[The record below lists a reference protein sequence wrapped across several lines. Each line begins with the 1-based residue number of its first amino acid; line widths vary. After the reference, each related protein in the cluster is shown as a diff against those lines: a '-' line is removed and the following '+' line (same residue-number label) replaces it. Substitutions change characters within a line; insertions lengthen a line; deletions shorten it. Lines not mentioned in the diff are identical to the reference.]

1 MPLVGQVMKYMV
13 KKDKKS
19 KKNVSIEQDQIVH
32 PHIDLKTLKEKGTK
46 VSKKPKSYAKDRV
59 VKLLIA
65 NKDGLTQG
73 TIHTLTGMRE
83 QHINNIV
90 RKLEEKGDIDRYMI
104 KTQVGGKLKELIY
117 NVFVGNADDYNLD

>member
-1 MPLVGQVMKYMV
+1 MYQMVREMKNMAR
-13 KKDKKS
+13 KKS
-19 KKNVSIEQDQIVH
+19 GKVSKAQEQEQIVH
-32 PHIDLKTLKEKGTK
+32 PHIDLETLKSKGVK
-46 VSKKPKSYAKDRV
+46 VSKKPKSYAKDRI

-65 NKDGLTQG
+65 NPDGLTQG

-90 RKLEEKGDIDRYMI
+90 RKLEETGDIERYMI

-117 NVFVGNADDYNLD
+117 NVFVGSPDKFNLD

>member
-1 MPLVGQVMKYMV
+1 MAR
-13 KKDKKS
+13 KKS
-19 KKNVSIEQDQIVH
+19 GKVSKAQEQEQIVH
-32 PHIDLKTLKEKGTK
+32 PHIDLKTLKSKGLK
-46 VSKKPKSYAKDRV
+46 VSKKPKSYAKDRI

-65 NKDGLTQG
+65 NPDGLTQG

-90 RKLEEKGDIDRYMI
+90 RKLEETGDIERYMI

-117 NVFVGNADDYNLD
+117 NVFVGSPDKFNLD